1 MIDWSPVTTGE
12 SAPTESAPT
21 ETVHTMEDSDMED
34 SDHAFRLVVWRE
46 PVTEPTLP

>member
-1 MIDWSPVTTGE
+1 MTDWSPVTTGE

-21 ETVHTMEDSDMED
+21 ETVHTMEDSD
-34 SDHAFRLVVWRE
+34 HAFRLVVWRE